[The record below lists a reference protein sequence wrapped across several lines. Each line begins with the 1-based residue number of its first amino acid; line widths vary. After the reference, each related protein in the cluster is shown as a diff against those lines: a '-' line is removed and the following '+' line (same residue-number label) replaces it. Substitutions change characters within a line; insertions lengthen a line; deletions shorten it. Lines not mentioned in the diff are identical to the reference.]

1 MESKEGHQY
10 TNKLQQQRLQQQ
22 HQKHQIKAP
31 STAPNINNIY
41 LVIQTPTIINILQH
55 DYTYSK
61 NENIF

>member
-10 TNKLQQQRLQQQ
+10 TNKLQQQRLQQHKKQ
-22 HQKHQIKAP
+22 QTKAP

>member
-22 HQKHQIKAP
+22 HQKHQTKAP

-41 LVIQTPTIINILQH
+41 
-55 DYTYSK
+55 
-61 NENIF
+61 